1 MIPCGPII
9 SELTTQCNQP
19 RGTNDAIWEAQVR
32 EKLNEAYRDV
42 VGVFPWSLLQET
54 VTLEDG
60 VYRLPGDCNRVL
72 HVSDDD
78 KLPYSFMVGKNR
90 DSHFNKNWYFAA
102 AVSSALASGTT
113 LAVSEYGTAVTSTA
127 EFPSTTCINEWIR
140 IGSNTGI
147 YKISAWTSASAIT
160 LRDNFRGDA
169 IDAGKFQIRPKGT
182 QVMAFVD
189 RSGDALAPTGVE
201 VTYIRNPLPLYD
213 DSDLIE
219 LPGNA
224 PAVKIKALQKLLAML
239 GFSSAADKM
248 QSQYMSALAEMKTT
262 EPRIPIVA
270 PTSMFRRDGTKGA
283 SGESFS
289 YIRGLSLINQG

>member
-19 RGTNDAIWEAQVR
+19 RGTNDAIWEAQVK

-42 VGVFPWSLLQET
+42 CGVFPWSLLQAV
-54 VTLEDG
+54 VTLADS

-72 HVSDDD
+72 RVSDDD
-78 KLPYSFMVGKNR
+78 KVPYNFVAGKSR
-90 DSHFNKNWYFAA
+90 DSHFNKNWYFAPS
-102 AVSSALASGTT
+102 VSTALASGTT
-113 LAVSEYGTAVTSTA
+113 VAGSEYGTAVTSTA
-127 EFPSTTCINEWIR
+127 EFPATTCVDEWIR
-140 IGSNTGI
+140 IGSNTGV
-147 YKISAWTSASAIT
+147 YKISAWTSTSAIT
-160 LRDNFRGDA
+160 LQDNFRGDA
-169 IDAGKFQIRPKGT
+169 IDAGRFQIRPKGT
-182 QVMAFVD
+182 LVLAFADSV
-189 RSGDALAPTGVE
+189 GDALTPTGVE
-201 VTYIRNPLPLYD
+201 LTYIRNPLPLYD
-213 DSDLIE
+213 DSDMIE

-270 PTSMFRRDGTKGA
+270 PTSMFRREGT